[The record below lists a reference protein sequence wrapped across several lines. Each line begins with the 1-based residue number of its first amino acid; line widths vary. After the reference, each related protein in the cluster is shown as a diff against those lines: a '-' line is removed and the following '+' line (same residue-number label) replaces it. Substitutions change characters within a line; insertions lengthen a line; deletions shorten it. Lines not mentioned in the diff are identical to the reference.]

1 MKKTLAPIGN
11 LLALVL
17 YGMGILAP
25 LTPSEGMP
33 SFWELLLFVGIPMVL
48 LLYSWHICSSKVAK
62 ISVAFQA
69 TVIAGFTMW
78 LLLLELGALANGS

>member
-1 MKKTLAPIGN
+1 
-11 LLALVL
+11 
-17 YGMGILAP
+17 
-25 LTPSEGMP
+25 
-33 SFWELLLFVGIPMVL
+33 MVL
-48 LLYSWHICSSKVAK
+48 LLYSWRIYSSKVAK